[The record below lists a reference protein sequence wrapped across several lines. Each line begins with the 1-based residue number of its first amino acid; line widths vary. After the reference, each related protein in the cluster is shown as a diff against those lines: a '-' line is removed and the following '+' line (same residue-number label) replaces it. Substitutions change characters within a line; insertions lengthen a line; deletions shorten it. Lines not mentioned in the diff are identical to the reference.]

1 MNWEAIK
8 NIYRSVLVH
17 NHKIEYLGG
26 DKYKLISLHPTVKKW
41 WEEEYQNGLRHGK
54 DIGWHINGQK
64 IWETEYQNGQ
74 LHGKDTRWDESG
86 KKLWEHDYQNGK
98 RIT

>member
-41 WEEEYQNGLRHGK
+41 WEEEYQ
-54 DIGWHINGQK
+54 
-64 IWETEYQNGQ
+64 
-74 LHGKDTRWDESG
+74 
-86 KKLWEHDYQNGK
+86 
-98 RIT
+98 

>member
-1 MNWEAIK
+1 MNWETIK
-8 NIYRSVLVH
+8 HIYCRVLIYK
-17 NHKIEYLGG
+17 NKIEYLGE
-26 DKYKLISLHPTVKKW
+26 DRYKTIDFYSTGEKL
-41 WEEEYQNGLRHGK
+41 WER
-54 DIGWHINGQK
+54 
-64 IWETEYQNGQ
+64 EYQNGQ